1 MTVHWHQP
9 LYWSIPRIIQPQKVS
24 HHNLKV
30 TSINWPLL
38 ISHKKTQIQGMVI
51 IMGDNEAEDVDMTEV
66 PVAVEVEVT
75 PITGMITRSE
85 DLAVVK
91 GKETFNIIKGVDKIT
106 LFEVDE
112 DSGMEM
118 TRIPVTETTGIET
131 LMVKVILTGVENGII
146 ITEAK
151 DTVIVEEEEDGIPTS
166 NITIQGINRN
176 PNFLIKII
184 TVPHQWDIN
193 TGIQSRMANTHIPH
207 NHNTIN
213 HKGQLHRNKLQIFV
227 SCAIA
232 KATMTINVNLQAILW
247 PAHKKPSIK
256 ADHTATR
263 TLIVATGHK
272 AKMIIMT
279 LTGNLFSSGGSRCH

>member
-1 MTVHWHQP
+1 MIVHWHQP

-38 ISHKKTQIQGMVI
+38 IIHKNTQIQGMVI
-51 IMGDNEAEDVDMTEV
+51 IVGDNAAEDADMTGV
-66 PVAVEVEVT
+66 PVAVEVEET
-75 PITGMITRSE
+75 PIIGMITRSAAM
-85 DLAVVK
+85 AVVK

-106 LFEVDE
+106 HIEVDE

-118 TRIPVTETTGIET
+118 IRITMTEITGIET

-146 ITEAK
+146 ITEVK
-151 DTVIVEEEEDGIPTS
+151 DTVIVEEGEDGIPTS

-176 PNFLIKII
+176 PSFLIQII
-184 TVPHQWDIN
+184 TVPHRWDIN
-193 TGIQSRMANTHIPH
+193 TGTQSHMSNTHIPR
-207 NHNTIN
+207 NHNNIN
-213 HKGQLHRNKLQIFV
+213 HQGQLHHNKLQIFV
-227 SCAIA
+227 SCAIV

-263 TLIVATGHK
+263 TRIMATGHK
-272 AKMIIMT
+272 AKMITMT
-279 LTGNLFSSGGSRCH
+279 LMGNLFSSGGSRCR